1 MRRLAAVLLCCLP
14 LPLLA
19 ARPFIVD
26 DARVVDRGACQVE
39 SWVKHTPGGQEWW
52 ALPAC
57 NPFGVELT
65 AGGGALFGGPGD
77 RDHADYQFQAKVLA
91 RPLETNAW
99 GWGVAA
105 GAIRHA
111 DINVRQNLWGNYYF
125 YVPVSRSFADDR
137 LVLLFNAGGID
148 SRDDRRRGLSYGV
161 GAEIYLTPRFMIAT
175 EAYGA
180 TGFDR
185 FSQLG
190 FRLWL
195 VPERVQIDSTY
206 GFQLNGP
213 HRTEWVTLGFRLIS
227 RPFF

>member
-1 MRRLAAVLLCCLP
+1 MRRCLVFLLLCLP
-14 LPLLA
+14 GSALA

-39 SWVKHTPGGQEWW
+39 SWFKNNPGSHEFW

-65 AGGGALFGGPGD
+65 VGGGVLVGPSGN
-77 RDHADYQFQAKVLA
+77 REQADYQFQGKALF
-91 RPLETNAW
+91 RPLETNGW
-99 GWGVAA
+99 GWGIAA

-111 DINVRQNLWGNYYF
+111 DINLRQNLWGNYYF
-125 YVPVSRSFADDR
+125 YVPVSKSFADDR
-137 LVLLFNAGGID
+137 LVLLLNAGGLD
-148 SRDDRRRGLSYGV
+148 NRDENRRGVSYGV
-161 GAEIYLTPRFMIAT
+161 GAEIYVTPRFMLAT

-185 FSQLG
+185 FSQVG
-190 FRLWL
+190 FRFWV
-195 VPERVQIDSTY
+195 VPDRVQIDSTY

-213 HRTEWVTLGFRLIS
+213 DRTEWVTLGFRLIS

>member
-1 MRRLAAVLLCCLP
+1 MRRLALLLMCCLP
-14 LPLLA
+14 GTVQA

-26 DARVVDRGACQVE
+26 DARVVERGACQLE
-39 SWVKHTPGGQEWW
+39 SWFKNNPSSYELWT
-52 ALPAC
+52 LPAC

-65 AGGGALFGGPGD
+65 AGAGGLFGNNGSLG
-77 RDHADYQFQAKVLA
+77 HADYQFQGKALF
-91 RPLETNAW
+91 RPLETNGW
-99 GWGVAA
+99 GWGLAA

-111 DINVRQNLWGNYYF
+111 DINLRQHLWGNYFF

-137 LVLLFNAGGID
+137 FVLLLNAGGID
-148 SRDDRRRGLSYGV
+148 NRQERRRGLSYGA
-161 GAEIYLTPRFMIAT
+161 GAEIYVSPRFMLAV

-185 FSQLG
+185 FSQVG
-190 FRLWL
+190 FRFW
-195 VPERVQIDSTY
+195 VIPDRVQIDSTY

-213 HRTEWVTLGFRLIS
+213 DRTEWVTLGFRLIS

>member
-1 MRRLAAVLLCCLP
+1 MRRIAALLLCCLP
-14 LPLLA
+14 LPALA

-26 DARVVDRGACQVE
+26 DARVVERGGCQVE
-39 SWVKHTPGGQEWW
+39 SWFKNNAGNQEAW

-57 NPFGVELT
+57 NPFGIELT
-65 AGGGALFGGPGD
+65 VGGGALFSGSGV
-77 RDHADYQFQAKVLA
+77 RDHADYQLQAKALF
-91 RPLETNAW
+91 RPLESNGW
-99 GWGVAA
+99 GWGLSA
-105 GAIRHA
+105 GAVRHA

-125 YVPVSRSFADDR
+125 NVPVSKSFADDR
-137 LVLLFNAGGID
+137 LVLLLNAGGID
-148 SRDDRRRGLSYGV
+148 NRDDNRRGLSYGV

-190 FRLWL
+190 VRVWL
-195 VPERVQIDSTY
+195 VPERVQVDSTY

>member
-1 MRRLAAVLLCCLP
+1 MRAIAAVLLCILSASAH
-14 LPLLA
+14 A

-26 DARVVDRGACQVE
+26 DARVVERGACQVE
-39 SWVKHTPGGQEWW
+39 SWFKNNPESREVW

-65 AGGGALFGGPGD
+65 MGGGALNGSAGT
-77 RDHADYQFQAKVLA
+77 REHADYQFQGKALV
-91 RPLETNAW
+91 RPLQTNGW
-99 GWGVAA
+99 GWGFAA

-111 DINVRQNLWGNYYF
+111 DINLRQNLWGNYYF
-125 YVPVSRSFADDR
+125 YFPVSRSLADDR

-148 SRDDRRRGLSYGV
+148 NRDDNRRGLSYGM
-161 GAEIYLTPRFMIAT
+161 GTEIYLTPRLMLAA

-185 FSQLG
+185 YAQLG
-190 FRLWL
+190 VRVWL
-195 VPERVQIDSTY
+195 VPEHVQVDSTY
-206 GFQLNGP
+206 GFQINGP

>member
-1 MRRLAAVLLCCLP
+1 MRCLALWLLCCLS
-14 LPLLA
+14 LPALA

-39 SWVKHTPGGQEWW
+39 SWFKNTPGGQEVW

-65 AGGGALFGGPGD
+65 MGGGALFGSPGA
-77 RDHADYQFQAKVLA
+77 RDHSDYQFQGKALL
-91 RPLETNAW
+91 RPLETNGW
-99 GWGVAA
+99 GWGLAA

-111 DINVRQNLWGNYYF
+111 DINVGQNLWGNYYF
-125 YVPVSRSFADDR
+125 NVPVSRSFAHDR
-137 LVLLFNAGGID
+137 VVLLLNAGAID
-148 SRDDRRRGLSYGV
+148 SRDDNRRGLSYGV
-161 GAEIYLTPRFMIAT
+161 GAEIYLTPRFMLAT

-185 FSQLG
+185 FSQVG
-190 FRLWL
+190 VRVWL

-227 RPFF
+227 KPFF